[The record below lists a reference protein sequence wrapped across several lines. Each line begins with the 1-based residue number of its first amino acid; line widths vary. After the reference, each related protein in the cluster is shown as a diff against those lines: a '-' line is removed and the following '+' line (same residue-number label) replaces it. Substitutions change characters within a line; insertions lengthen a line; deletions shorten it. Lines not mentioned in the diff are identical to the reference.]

1 MLFAFNYKEKFPVNG
16 WKVYDPVSEYKRQV
30 EYATLVL
37 DSLGAFSSYDISL
50 TPLVFSHHFPE
61 GLVECVEKGLKL
73 RILRTHLSFLL
84 LLPSSLPLLPPSFL
98 LACLAVV
105 FLHVFSTLLSVFLLA
120 IFPFFFP
127 TLPSRI
133 VHIVGKCSITKLS
146 ASRCFYYISHKE
158 LMIRIQTAIKF
169 YWRHY

>member
-37 DSLGAFSSYDISL
+37 DSLGALSSYDISL
-50 TPLVFSHHFPE
+50 TSLVFSLHFPE
-61 GLVECVEKGLKL
+61 GLVECVDKGLKL
-73 RILRTHLSFLL
+73 RILRNHPSF
-84 LLPSSLPLLPPSFL
+84 LLPSSFFFLLPFILPAN
-98 LACLAVV
+98 LAAV
-105 FLHVFSTLLSVFLLA
+105 FLHVFSTFLSVFLLA
-120 IFPFFFP
+120 IFPFSFP

-158 LMIRIQTAIKF
+158 LMNKDPNC
-169 YWRHY
+169 Y

>member
-1 MLFAFNYKEKFPVNG
+1 MQVLFAFNYKEKFPVNG

-37 DSLGAFSSYDISL
+37 DSLGALSSYDISL

-84 LLPSSLPLLPPSFL
+84 LPSSLS
-98 LACLAVV
+98 
-105 FLHVFSTLLSVFLLA
+105 S
-120 IFPFFFP
+120 
-127 TLPSRI
+127 
-133 VHIVGKCSITKLS
+133 SITKLS

-158 LMIRIQTAIKF
+158 LIIRIQTAIKF